1 MPTPPP
7 DRSRRSLSHGQEMF
21 LLYGPAD
28 RWDDAFADEAEVCE
42 AWNYHRARILSHYRS
57 GRRPWAWWAYEA
69 RVPHPGN
76 HQAST
81 LYEMGVLSDEERA
94 ELEHWWREQYLRA
107 WGAHFFHCEG
117 PGRIF
122 EGPIARRKHYAWADI
137 PRDLLKRWTRERRRR
152 RRIIHALK
160 AVGAVEPAE
169 PPPAA

>member
-1 MPTPPP
+1 
-7 DRSRRSLSHGQEMF
+7 MF
-21 LLYGPAD
+21 LIYGPAD
-28 RWDDAFADEAEVCE
+28 RWEDAFADEREVCE
-42 AWNYHRARILSHYRS
+42 AWNYHRARILSSYRS
-57 GRRPWAWWAYEA
+57 GRRPWAWWALESGRSY
-69 RVPHPGN
+69 PGN

-94 ELEHWWREQYLRA
+94 ELERWWREQYLRA
-107 WGAHFFHCEG
+107 WGPHFFHCDG

-152 RRIIHALK
+152 SKTIRRLE
-160 AVGAVEPAE
+160 AVSAVAPAE

>member
-1 MPTPPP
+1 
-7 DRSRRSLSHGQEMF
+7 MF

-28 RWDDAFADEAEVCE
+28 RWDSAFADEAEACE

-69 RVPHPGN
+69 HVPHPGN

-81 LYEMGVLSDEERA
+81 LYEMGLLGAEERA

-107 WGAHFFHCEG
+107 WSPRFFHCEG

-122 EGPIARRKHYAWADI
+122 EGAPARRAQYRWADI
-137 PRDLLKRWTRERRRR
+137 PKSLLAQWTKERRRR
-152 RRIIHALK
+152 GKRVRALK
-160 AVGAVEPAE
+160 VVGAVESAE